1 MHPTPWLWQDWEV
14 LKKRGNP
21 PTAGIVHRNW
31 AGRSRAKT
39 TKINFDFLSRA
50 RRGKEVGSAQAIER

>member
-1 MHPTPWLWQDWEV
+1 MCTD
-14 LKKRGNP
+14 
-21 PTAGIVHRNW
+21 IW

-50 RRGKEVGSAQAIER
+50 RKEKEID